1 MTTLFISDA
10 EVVALADWELAIAAI
25 RRSYS
30 VPAAPGQA
38 PRRTTARTAGAWLR
52 SLTAVSPADGVM
64 GGKVIAASARSGS
77 MRVSYLISLFDDS
90 TVELVALLDANS
102 ITGLRTAATSA
113 VAADCLAPQRALR
126 VAVLGSGFEARKH
139 LAALMHVREVAECQV
154 FSPRDESRRAF
165 VEHFAEGS
173 GLVVGPTKTPED
185 AVHGADLVICAA
197 RAHGERPTL
206 MAKWLAPGTTV
217 VSIGSTMPEQRE
229 VDTSVIGRATL
240 IVADV
245 VDEVVEETGDFIAAV
260 ADGQQFGNG
269 GTRVWPLEELVCG
282 TVAPARSGNGITL
295 YKSVGSGQQ
304 DVAVAAALYA
314 RALERGVG
322 TPLPV
327 SIAPVAK

>member
-1 MTTLFISDA
+1 MSTLFLTEADIVS
-10 EVVALADWELAIAAI
+10 LADWGLAVDALRA
-25 RRSYS
+25 SYS
-30 VPAAPGQA
+30 SPSTPALA

-52 SLTAVSPADGVM
+52 SLTAVSPSEGLM

-77 MRVSYLISLFDDS
+77 MRASYLISLFDDT
-90 TVELVALLDANS
+90 TVELVALLDGNFV
-102 ITGLRTAATSA
+102 TGLRTAATSA
-113 VAADCLAPQRALR
+113 LASDCLAPRRPLR
-126 VAVLGSGFEARKH
+126 VGVLGSGFEARKH
-139 LAALMHVREVAECQV
+139 LAALLHVREVAECRV
-154 FSPRDESRRAF
+154 FSPREESRRAF
-165 VEHFAEGS
+165 AEHFAEGS
-173 GLVVGPTKTPED
+173 GLVVSPADTPQD

-206 MAKWLAPGTTV
+206 MAEWLAPGATV

-229 VDTSVIGRATL
+229 VDTSVIDLATL

-245 VDEVVEETGDFIAAV
+245 VDEVVEETGDFITARAE
-260 ADGQQFGNG
+260 GQRFGDG
-269 GTRVWPLEELVCG
+269 GTRVWSLEDVVRG
-282 TVAPARSGNGITL
+282 TDAPSRSDNGITL